1 MRARTADKTPSQA
14 PQEKLSQIERL
25 RVISCH
31 YETSCCFT
39 LCCSF
44 VFAAPKPEPVYQDAV
59 LKSFRMV
66 NDGEHCS
73 TSGSASPDYAGGAST
88 STSTNCTATQSAYY
102 TVSIGDQII
111 VLTPAVTV
119 PKVAPAAATRG
130 FNRFFSKDSVFIWSS
145 SRNAR
150 ENKAR
155 LSGEILCSRWQAR
168 IAV

>member
-1 MRARTADKTPSQA
+1 
-14 PQEKLSQIERL
+14 
-25 RVISCH
+25 
-31 YETSCCFT
+31 
-39 LCCSF
+39 
-44 VFAAPKPEPVYQDAV
+44 VYQDAV

-130 FNRFFSKDSVFIWSS
+130 FNRFFSKDSVLYGLLPGTPVKIRQDSPGKFYV
-145 SRNAR
+145 RVGKR
-150 ENKAR
+150 ESLYK
-155 LSGEILCSRWQAR
+155 
-168 IAV
+168 IAAAE